1 MGHFE
6 IRGDPTTEGVLFCTL
21 GCEMLHVCPRRQN
34 LVFLLV
40 CRQITRIKD
49 LLRSSPVFRRDGRD
63 RALPAVEVTVRINI
77 ESSADSPTVVSVH
90 GWIEGDDEARELL
103 RVARDAPAPVVLDLE
118 ELRTADTSGL
128 TVLTTLA
135 AEGVKLTRASD
146 FIMLLLESNGLSSP
160 VPAGET
166 NGGAL

>member
-1 MGHFE
+1 MAG
-6 IRGDPTTEGVLFCTL
+6 IVLYW
-21 GCEMLHVCPRRQN
+21 V
-34 LVFLLV
+34 
-40 CRQITRIKD
+40 
-49 LLRSSPVFRRDGRD
+49 
-63 RALPAVEVTVRINI
+63 VEVTVRINV
-77 ESSADSPTVVSVH
+77 ESSSDGATVVSVH
-90 GWIEGDDEARELL
+90 GWIEGDDEARELF

-128 TVLTTLA
+128 TVLITLA

-146 FIMLLLESNGLSSP
+146 FIKLLLESNGLSSP